1 MFLLW
6 IVKDQD
12 DGFVNKGY
20 ILQKNYLYKPRGY
33 QNEWI
38 CETRYGFLYFDLQ
51 GDIFVAHL
59 YLKLLE
65 NGFVSETKK
74 CLVKK
79 LQSNEPATS
88 RSFLFFDFNVGNPER
103 AHHTLSGSWSE
114 HSWIRLNLV
123 RSWVTPHE
131 NNKKEK
137 TRNWSNVIKSDVTW
151 KWKILIIANSW
162 SRMKMKFRKF
172 YHLFICLFFWQLC
185 KHRSTSSKS
194 TINVF
199 LNNLNY

>member
-51 GDIFVAHL
+51 GDIFVAPL

-65 NGFVSETKK
+65 NVL
-74 CLVKK
+74 CL
-79 LQSNEPATS
+79 
-88 RSFLFFDFNVGNPER
+88 
-103 AHHTLSGSWSE
+103 W
-114 HSWIRLNLV
+114 
-123 RSWVTPHE
+123 
-131 NNKKEK
+131 NKKM
-137 TRNWSNVIKSDVTW
+137 SG
-151 KWKILIIANSW
+151 
-162 SRMKMKFRKF
+162 
-172 YHLFICLFFWQLC
+172 
-185 KHRSTSSKS
+185 
-194 TINVF
+194 
-199 LNNLNY
+199 

>member
-51 GDIFVAHL
+51 GDIFVAPL

-65 NGFVSETKK
+65 NVFVCETKK

-79 LQSNEPATS
+79 LQSDEPATS
-88 RSFLFFDFNVGNPER
+88 TSFLFFDFNVGNPER

-137 TRNWSNVIKSDVTW
+137 TRNWRNVITSDVTW
-151 KWKILIIANSW
+151 KWKILNYYEFLISYENEIPQILP
-162 SRMKMKFRKF
+162 FI
-172 YHLFICLFFWQLC
+172 YLFIFLTALQ
-185 KHRSTSSKS
+185 TSFYLLEK
-194 TINVF
+194 
-199 LNNLNY
+199 YY